1 MLLFSE
7 SHLVNHCSRILSVLP
22 KLGSSAL
29 GAVLSLG
36 SPERSLVTLITSGCY
51 WLENSSHSNNQAQ
64 IKKKKEF
71 MMLRKL
77 KIYSS
82 F

>member
-36 SPERSLVTLITSGCY
+36 SPERSLVTRITSGCY
-51 WLENSSHSNNQAQ
+51 WLENSSHSNNQAK
-64 IKKKKEF
+64 IKKKKKN
-71 MMLRKL
+71 L
-77 KIYSS
+77 
-82 F
+82 